1 MNNKVFIAK
10 LNWLKSSEGGRKSPI
25 PMNMEKYCPIVSVE
39 GQRTFSGSDFGLLC
53 NSFERI
59 GEFNTLAYVRYL
71 NVKDAP
77 DNLYIGSHIALY
89 EGAKLVATGQII
101 EASDFQFSID

>member
-1 MNNKVFIAK
+1 MNSKVFIANI
-10 LNWLKSSEGGRKSPI
+10 NWLKSSEGGRKLPI
-25 PMNMEKYCPIVSVE
+25 PMNREKYCPIVAVE

-53 NSFERI
+53 NSFERT
-59 GEFNTLAYVRYL
+59 GEFSTLAYVRYL

-77 DNLYIGSHIALY
+77 DNLHIGSNIALF

-101 EASDFQFSID
+101 KETDYKFSIN